1 MRTQDLPRG
10 SFTRPETRAQKPA
23 TRRSPSV
30 VVRSTRG
37 AGQSL
42 AQVADGTPRAR
53 VSQGH
58 ANAKVTDT
66 SSSPDLTPSLN
77 TFNPPLGSPF
87 AGVSR
92 SEAGQTAGRRAEPR
106 KDGHGHPHLFPALPA
121 TQAPPGATPARPL
134 PTARPP
140 RPRPRTSPRGG
151 PGNGGVSLPGSPL
164 WRVLQVGDGRGEEY
178 ANTSSQGEVQVAET
192 TLAMLPE
199 GSLLSRPQ
207 DPGGHSHRF
216 SCANQEPVCL
226 RKPQPKKTRG
236 QTLQSQGSLPVCCR
250 VATKHT
256 SLAQA

>member
-58 ANAKVTDT
+58 ANAKGGERSPARTGTGTPT
-66 SSSPDLTPSLN
+66 SSRRSPLLKRPRAPLQRGPSPQPGHPDLAPERVR
-77 TFNPPLGSPF
+77 G
-87 AGVSR
+87 AGLVTGESR
-92 SEAGQTAGRRAEPR
+92 SPAPRYGESCKLETAAARNTRTLRRKEKCKWR
-106 KDGHGHPHLFPALPA
+106 RQHLQCYLKAAFSQDLKILE
-121 TQAPPGATPARPL
+121 G
-134 PTARPP
+134 TAI
-140 RPRPRTSPRGG
+140 
-151 PGNGGVSLPGSPL
+151 
-164 WRVLQVGDGRGEEY
+164 
-178 ANTSSQGEVQVAET
+178 
-192 TLAMLPE
+192 
-199 GSLLSRPQ
+199 
-207 DPGGHSHRF
+207 HRF

-236 QTLQSQGSLPVCCR
+236 QMLQSQGSLPVCCR

-256 SLAQA
+256 SLAPA